1 MTERIT
7 FVEVDLDRCSNTY
20 SIAPCTAVLGVT
32 GDDKCFNCLNTCQ
45 DTPNYN
51 SETVT
56 VRYSTVSSK
65 VPVQIDAIP
74 CISSVN
80 IRPAKVD
87 LGESIGVRA
96 SVDINLVDFRSP
108 DTGPDGDRYLSDRA
122 YDPYTRG
129 TYF

>member
-7 FVEVDLDRCSNTY
+7 YVELDLDRCSLTY
-20 SIAPCTAVLGVT
+20 ASSPCVAALGVT
-32 GDDKCFNCLNTCQ
+32 GDDKCFNCLATCQ
-45 DTPNYN
+45 DTANYT
-51 SETVT
+51 SEEVT

-65 VPVQIDAIP
+65 VPINIDAIP

-96 SVDINLVDFRSP
+96 SVDIRLADFRSP
-108 DTGPDGDRYLSDRA
+108 DTGADGVSYL
-122 YDPYTRG
+122 
-129 TYF
+129 